1 MNSHDNSNNA
11 KSDFEQAFAPNAPQE
26 LAAPEEEELDLTPI
40 PPRPDEDPHRGRT
53 FLEVLHIRE
62 PKNEQEL
69 IQYGNN
75 TGGMRF
81 SAKH

>member
-1 MNSHDNSNNA
+1 MLKKDNTNLE
-11 KSDFEQAFAPNAPQE
+11 KSSCIQE
-26 LAAPEEEELDLTPI
+26 MKPAAASVEEEELDLTPT

-53 FLEVLHIRE
+53 FLEVMHIPE
-62 PKNEQEL
+62 PKNEQQL
-69 IQYGNN
+69 LQYGNN